1 MSVSGFSGRFAVE
14 PGAAPHTFDASSER
28 WKFTKDT
35 VKRTVPLL
43 VSEGITGTRSQ
54 AVDMAVPGEY
64 SVGGQLEINPS
75 FLFWDLWLPRILGAA
90 ESTDTFNIAETL
102 QEWGM
107 ISDRGAEIVQYDS
120 MKVSKMEL
128 RFAPGLLVCTL
139 DVMGLEADEAGAV
152 TFPAASFSAAAS
164 TRLQTYHAS
173 TFSLEPTDDGA
184 GIVREGI
191 ITVDNML
198 EAMPG
203 AGIGFAESLRE
214 SGRLVTLS
222 LTNAMSA
229 DDWEEIYGTETPWD
243 ATVTLAH
250 ENMSTVFTLRN
261 LLCPRDTPVN
271 DGKGQEIKSALTFQA
286 FQDAD
291 GTNKEIQVTNDPV
304 NV

>member
-1 MSVSGFSGRFAVE
+1 MSVSGFKGRWAVE
-14 PGAAPHTFDASSER
+14 PGAAPHTFDGSSER
-28 WKFTKDT
+28 WKFNKDT

-43 VSEGITGTRSQ
+43 VSEGISGSRSTMI
-54 AVDMAVPGEY
+54 DRAVPGEY
-64 SVGGQLEINPS
+64 RVAGQLEINPS
-75 FLFWDLWLPRILGAA
+75 FLFWDLWLPRILGAT
-90 ESTDTFNIAETL
+90 ESADTFNIADAL

-107 ISDRGAEIVQYDS
+107 VADRGAEIVQYDS

-139 DVMGLEADEAGAV
+139 DVMGLEADEGGSV
-152 TFPAASFSAAAS
+152 NFPAASFSTAAS
-164 TRLQTYHAS
+164 TQLQTFHGS
-173 TFSLEPTDDGA
+173 TFSLEPTDQGS

-214 SGRLVTLS
+214 TGRLVTLQ

-229 DDWEEIYGTETPWD
+229 DDWAEIYGTEAPWD
-243 ATVTLAH
+243 ASVTLAH

-261 LLCPRDTPVN
+261 LMAQRDTPVV
-271 DGKGQEIKSALTFQA
+271 DGKGQEIKSNLTFQA
-286 FQDAD
+286 FSDAS
-291 GTNKEIQVTNDPV
+291 NNEITVTNDPV
-304 NV
+304 NT